1 MGAVMSQP
9 ILRRLGCL
17 LTLIVGAASAA
28 QAPARVL
35 PGWLG
40 VFPEVGM
47 YSRRLEVPKSEKES
61 WQQSAR
67 YEWSG
72 GRSEMIRVTL
82 MRDAAEAK
90 KYAFDAKN
98 PLPDTVKKV
107 KVAERDAYEYP
118 GGKLVIDLGKDRR
131 MLLEAPTW
139 QMYKSNLAEFAKRFS
154 LDACAKAIEKPPR
167 TDFTRKLDAF
177 RELKKGMSLA
187 EVRERVGDNE
197 KDVGSG
203 IHILEYR
210 LDDGSRVLIGFP
222 DLNRLIYVKHEDK
235 AGKVVDLAK

>member
-1 MGAVMSQP
+1 M
-9 ILRRLGCL
+9 LRRLGCL

-28 QAPARVL
+28 QAPPARVL

-118 GGKLVIDLGKDRR
+118 GGKLVIDLGKDR
-131 MLLEAPTW
+131 MP
-139 QMYKSNLAEFAKRFS
+139 FANSRR
-154 LDACAKAIEKPPR
+154 ACRSPR
-167 TDFTRKLDAF
+167 CASASATTRRTSAAA
-177 RELKKGMSLA
+177 SISWNIA
-187 EVRERVGDNE
+187 WTTA
-197 KDVGSG
+197 
-203 IHILEYR
+203 H
-210 LDDGSRVLIGFP
+210 
-222 DLNRLIYVKHEDK
+222 
-235 AGKVVDLAK
+235 AC